1 MKRKTKAG
9 GSNFLTRK
17 STELARE
24 ILRRRPELSRI
35 VFDAPYVMKN
45 PIMSIAPMIGK
56 MITPIPSYSPPIRPA
71 YAPSRPIVPAKVS
84 SDLVY
89 SSSGPQG
96 RTTIRRPQRT
106 QPALVYSSS
115 GPSGQPGRALTA
127 EAERLAKRLLT
138 PHDTNKEATA
148 TKNEVI
154 AKVAEKPELAPELS
168 KAIVSMSPTQ
178 QALATALAKRRI
190 AIEGEV
196 EESPAVTK
204 RTGKLDPALRA
215 LIGSTVSGA
224 PVQAP
229 KQKDRAPVDPV
240 ETALAAVV
248 EATKPPAPP
257 RVLVPGA
264 PPPPPPPPPPKAK
277 AAKGKFTVVVP
288 GTVAPT
294 SSPTSAPRLPTV
306 SAAQVSLLDEMV
318 AKLKKQQDK
327 IEGLVAPGIVEFS
340 RPTVVEKPSVMSAAE
355 EALQTRLRL
364 LQEREAAEAADRAAR
379 GEVEVDEF
387 GDALRSKGYVLQ
399 SVSFPA
405 SQWKTTASIRWLRSN
420 GIAPMKK
427 SHKVGRNYVYTI
439 VSPKLF
445 SKYYTSDLMSRGRK
459 IELIYGK

>member
-1 MKRKTKAG
+1 MKRKTRAG
-9 GSNFLTRK
+9 GANFLTRK
-17 STELARE
+17 GTELARE

-35 VFDAPYVMKN
+35 IFDAPYAMMN
-45 PIMSIAPMIGK
+45 PIKTMVPIIGK
-56 MITPIPSYSPPIRPA
+56 MITPIPSYVPPIRPVK
-71 YAPSRPIVPAKVS
+71 APSRPIEPAAVS

-96 RTTIRRPQRT
+96 RTTIRRPQRPQ
-106 QPALVYSSS
+106 QPQQPLVSSSS

-148 TKNEVI
+148 TKNAVI

-168 KAIVSMSPTQ
+168 KAIASMSPTQ

-240 ETALAAVV
+240 ETALTAVV

-257 RVLVPGA
+257 RPGA
-264 PPPPPPPPPPKAK
+264 PPPPPPPPPKAK

-327 IEGLVAPGIVEFS
+327 IEGLVAPDIVEFS

-427 SHKVGRNYVYTI
+427 SHKVGRNYIYTI

>member
-56 MITPIPSYSPPIRPA
+56 MITPIPSYSPP
-71 YAPSRPIVPAKVS
+71 YAPSRPIMPAKVS

-96 RTTIRRPQRT
+96 RTTIRRPQRP
-106 QPALVYSSS
+106 QPPLVYSSS

-138 PHDTNKEATA
+138 PHDTSKEATA

-229 KQKDRAPVDPV
+229 KQKDRAQDPV

-257 RVLVPGA
+257 RPGA
-264 PPPPPPPPPPKAK
+264 PPPPPPPPPKAK

-327 IEGLVAPGIVEFS
+327 IEGTIAPGIVEFS
-340 RPTVVEKPSVMSAAE
+340 RPAVVEKPSVMSAAE

-427 SHKVGRNYVYTI
+427 SHKVGSNYVYTI